1 MPTEPASPLPVSRLG
16 LTAVLAGCALFLV
29 LVLFLHHKPAPVQPD
44 LTNVPAADRWK
55 MTDEGRMEYL
65 SKIRAEQDRMAE
77 TYGWVDQSKG
87 VVRLPIERA
96 MELTLRDINAQRNDS
111 R

>member
-16 LTAVLAGCALFLV
+16 ITAVLAGCALFLA
-29 LVLFLHHKPAPVQPD
+29 LVLFLHHKPAPVTLN

-55 MTDEGRMEYL
+55 QTDEGRMEFL
-65 SKIRAEQDRMAE
+65 SKVRAEQDLKAT
-77 TYGWVDQSKG
+77 TYGWVDRDKG
-87 VVRLPIERA
+87 IVRLPIARA
-96 MELTLRDINAQRNDS
+96 MELTLRDINAQRQKA